1 MTVFH
6 LHNAQFP
13 LVTTMVCIGDIYHLM
28 NFFSFSRW
36 LFIGLATLGLIV
48 HRCRHPELQSPFKVT
63 HGVCLTA
70 RDICANLFFLFFLF
84 LFAFAFA
91 FAFLFSVFVSTA
103 KN

>member
-13 LVTTMVCIGDIYHLM
+13 LVTAMVCIGDIYHLM

-48 HRCRHPELQSPFKVT
+48 HRRRHPELHSPFKVT
-63 HGVCLTA
+63 HDMFLTA
-70 RDICANLFFLFFLF
+70 RKAQASRLSRLLAN
-84 LFAFAFA
+84 
-91 FAFLFSVFVSTA
+91 S
-103 KN
+103 